1 MKNEFVVGSRKSLLA
16 MCQSKLVIAALQKRF
31 PNITF
36 RIKEIVTQ
44 GDRNI
49 KDSLQKIGGKGVFVK
64 EIEANL
70 QNGNI
75 DFAVHSLKDV
85 MPVLPE
91 DLIIGAIPKRQSPY
105 DCLITPKKVARLAD
119 LPQGARIGTNSLRR
133 QGQLLHLRPD
143 IQVIPIRGN
152 VDTRIKKI
160 KTEHLDGVILAESGL
175 DRLQVSL
182 DGLYRLSLKDDIL
195 PATGQGALAIECRK
209 ADADTLALLS
219 TIDDATTKQNVQVER
234 NFLRALGGSCNYP
247 IGAFA
252 ESNGD
257 QITFK
262 GLVASPDG
270 THLFHK
276 TTQGTVSDAIGGKTA
291 DTLIAEGALKLIES
305 TLK

>member
-44 GDRNI
+44 GDRNL

-64 EIEANL
+64 EIEAEL
-70 QNGNI
+70 QSGDI

-85 MPVLPE
+85 MPVLPD

-105 DCLITPKKVARLAD
+105 DCLITPKKVTQLAD

-160 KTEHLDGVILAESGL
+160 ETEHLDGVILAESGL

-209 ADADTLALLS
+209 LDADTLALLS
-219 TIDDATTKQNVQVER
+219 AIDDATTKQNVQVER
-234 NFLRALGGSCNYP
+234 DFLRALGGSCNYP

-252 ESNGD
+252 ESSED

-270 THLFHK
+270 VHLFHK
-276 TTQGTVSDAIGGKTA
+276 TVQGTINDKIGSQAA

>member
-16 MCQSKLVIAALQKRF
+16 MCQSKLVIAALKKRF

-36 RIKEIVTQ
+36 HIKEIVTQ
-44 GDRNI
+44 GDRNL

-64 EIEANL
+64 EIEAEL
-70 QNGNI
+70 QSGDI

-85 MPVLPE
+85 MPVLPD
-91 DLIIGAIPKRQSPY
+91 DLMIGAFPKRESPF
-105 DCLITPKKVARLAD
+105 DCLITPKPLAGLTD

-160 KTEHLDGVILAESGL
+160 KTENLDGVILAESGL
-175 DRLQVSL
+175 DRLQVPL
-182 DGLYRLSLKDDIL
+182 DGLFRLSLKADIL

-209 ADADTLALLS
+209 TDADTLALLS
-219 TIDDATTKQNVQVER
+219 AIDDADTKQNVQVER
-234 NFLRALGGSCNYP
+234 DFLRALGGSCNYP

-252 ESNGD
+252 QTTGD

-270 THLFHK
+270 THLFDK
-276 TTQGTVSDAIGGKTA
+276 TVRGTIDDHLGSQAA